1 MYSYVGWAPGSR
13 EEAVA
18 SLQASYAA
26 LQHAVMTAAGWRA
39 DPYSPPTGP
48 IWGWWSTVGIPVIDQ
63 WQKFYATQTAW
74 GRFWTDWRTYEQ
86 WYAKLQELRAAAI
99 AAGVP
104 GVR

>member
-39 DPYSPPTGP
+39 DPYSPPAGP
-48 IWGWWSTVGIPVIDQ
+48 LWGWWSTVGIPVIDQ
-63 WQKFYATQTAW
+63 WQKFYATQTGVASEP
-74 GRFWTDWRTYEQ
+74 GIAEVIWRHRSR
-86 WYAKLQELRAAAI
+86 LR
-99 AAGVP
+99 GTSTE
-104 GVR
+104 RCE

>member
-39 DPYSPPTGP
+39 DPYGPP
-48 IWGWWSTVGIPVIDQ
+48 
-63 WQKFYATQTAW
+63 AC
-74 GRFWTDWRTYEQ
+74 
-86 WYAKLQELRAAAI
+86 L
-99 AAGVP
+99 AAGCREAL
-104 GVR
+104 GQRAGCG